1 MQTVS
6 RPPRFAS
13 QTIVTSAAVE
23 VLRVSVSP
31 GPGAVGSF
39 GSDGTLEIP
48 LEIWMIGLRDEAN
61 QATDKP
67 NANQNLTLPPGDV
80 GVLNFVSL

>member
-23 VLRVSVSP
+23 VLRVSASP

-39 GSDGTLEIP
+39 GYYGTLETP
-48 LEIWMIGLRDEAN
+48 LEIWMIGMRDEAKR
-61 QATDKP
+61 ATDRP
-67 NANQNLTLPPGDV
+67 NENQNLTLPPADV